1 LQRRN
6 LRRIDNL
13 SLSDKITADFYSG
26 PGVVSNITRGQMS
39 ISTPEKRRFPRL
51 DSVHLVSYTQ
61 LDDEK
66 NTLDMGICKS
76 LDLSLGG
83 VTIQTHR
90 SFPVNALLEMVIAIE
105 ERLVRL
111 KGRVV
116 HARKAGKGKHE
127 IGVCFTEVEEQ
138 DRAGIQHFFEKIS
151 SV

>member
-1 LQRRN
+1 MT
-6 LRRIDNL
+6 IFT
-13 SLSDKITADFYSG
+13 S
-26 PGVVSNITRGQMS
+26 
-39 ISTPEKRRFPRL
+39 EKRRFPRL

-61 LDDEK
+61 LDEEQ

-90 SFPVNALLEMVIAIE
+90 AFPINALLEMVIAIE
-105 ERLVRL
+105 EKLVRL

-116 HARKAGKGKHE
+116 HAREAGKGKHE
-127 IGVCFTEVEEQ
+127 IGVCFTEVDEE

-151 SV
+151 SA